1 MEKKVQTTANLLKSL
16 SSARRLQII
25 NLLSYGEM
33 CVCDLTE
40 NIDASQPNIS
50 HHLKVLKNAGLIQS
64 KKSGKWVFYELNQE
78 KLDKLQTDL
87 DFIINTQPEEQS
99 IEIAKCN
106 RRS

>member
-1 MEKKVQTTANLLKSL
+1 MENKVQITAEILKSL

-40 NIDASQPNIS
+40 NLDVSQPNIS

-64 KKSGKWVFYELNQE
+64 KKNGKWVFYELNQE
-78 KLDKLQTDL
+78 KLDKLQNDL
-87 DFIINTQPEEQS
+87 DFIINKPPEDQN

-106 RRS
+106 KN